1 MLTLEYLVAHGA
13 ILALWTITIAALLG
27 LGRLYQ
33 GLFFRQLATLPP
45 FYTFWTGYA
54 LTLLLLQLWHFVRP
68 IDGLT
73 LAAALALGGAGL
85 LTSRA
90 WVRAELTLIRATRPT
105 WVHAIGA
112 VMVLWMANMALGP
125 VSNFDGGA
133 YHIPTIVWTNAHR
146 IIPGLG
152 NLHGRLA
159 FNSSSLLVGALLNVG
174 PLHGRTYHVVAG
186 VLLIP
191 VLLHALGAIRRLVQP
206 NPTAVAADAYAAT
219 MFLLM
224 LFATLA
230 HEPSSLD
237 TDLPVGLVLLA
248 CGELLIRTAHDGGDG
263 EANSHWRLAIL
274 AMLTAAS
281 VTLKLSAAVIG
292 FSIALVTAWTFRRL
306 IGSAWR
312 RLLPSLLV
320 PVLLVISWMAR
331 GVVLS
336 GYPLYPSTLLAMPV
350 PWRVPL
356 EQTLSEADW
365 VTFSARMLLQHDI
378 PVDGNWFRFW
388 VKGLGMNPQD
398 GVMLLLPILLTII
411 AGLMWWR
418 ARGSSLTASPRVIAP
433 WTLYVAPAVGL
444 AFWFAVAPHPRF
456 AVGSLWIVACTTMG
470 LAYGARALDDA
481 ERARRA
487 GKIARNF
494 TVVFGTLVLV
504 QAIFAPAKM
513 YERIAWI
520 GRSTMLGGLAT
531 RPGPD
536 HGMHPMG
543 SSRLLRYTTNSGLK
557 VVVPTSNNLC
567 WDAPF
572 CTPHP
577 SPYLKLRTSGR
588 VVDGFVADSD
598 RWEPVRW
605 PDPLT
610 PFFPYWRCLRQP
622 HAAGTDAVR
631 ECALYALKVPTDTLK
646 QVILLQGGDTLGIG
660 PGNRARRAN
669 EDR

>member
-1 MLTLEYLVAHGA
+1 MLTLEYLFAHVAVLGV
-13 ILALWTITIAALLG
+13 WGVVIAALTGIG
-27 LGRLYQ
+27 LLYQ
-33 GLFFRQLATLPP
+33 RFILRQLEGSAP
-45 FYTFWTGYA
+45 FYSFWSGYA
-54 LTLLLLQLWHFVRP
+54 LTILLLQLWHFVRP
-68 IDGLT
+68 IDAFT
-73 LAAALALGGAGL
+73 LVTVLLLGGLGL
-85 LTSRA
+85 ARSRP
-90 WVRAELTLIRATRPT
+90 WVREWVVAARTARPT
-105 WVHAIGA
+105 WLHAIGA
-112 VMVLWMANMALGP
+112 VLALWMANMALGP

-133 YHIPTIVWTNAHR
+133 YHIPTIVWTNAQR

-159 FNSSSLLVGALLNVG
+159 FNSSSLLVGAMVNVG
-174 PLHGRTYHVVAG
+174 PLRGREYHVVAG
-186 VLLIP
+186 ILLMP
-191 VLLHALGAIRRLVQP
+191 VLLHSLGAIRRLMLPQ
-206 NPTAVAADAYAAT
+206 PTAVAADAYAAT
-219 MFLLM
+219 MFVLL

-248 CGELLIRTAHDGGDG
+248 CGELLIRAAHEPGGNDSTG
-263 EANSHWRLAIL
+263 RWRFATLTL
-274 AMLTAAS
+274 LTATS

-292 FSIALVTAWTFRRL
+292 FSIFLVAAWMFRGVIARSRRALVPAL
-306 IGSAWR
+306 I
-312 RLLPSLLV
+312 V
-320 PVLLVISWMAR
+320 PVLLVASWMAR

-336 GYPLYPSTLLAMPV
+336 GYPLYPSTLLAAPV

-356 EQTLSEADW
+356 EQALSEADW
-365 VTFSARMLLQHDI
+365 VTFSARMLLQHDV

-398 GVMLLLPILLTII
+398 GVMLLLPIVLTVI
-411 AGLMWWR
+411 AAAMWWR
-418 ARGSSLTASPRVIAP
+418 ARRTSGARREFSAPP
-433 WTLYVAPAVGL
+433 WTLYLAPAVGL
-444 AFWFAVAPHPRF
+444 VFWFSVAPHPRF
-456 AVGSLWIVACTTMG
+456 AVGSLWIVACTTLGM
-470 LAYGARALDDA
+470 AYGARALDDA
-481 ERARRA
+481 DRARRVA
-487 GKIARNF
+487 NVARNF
-494 TVVFGTLVLV
+494 IVVFGALVLV

-536 HGMHPMG
+536 HGLHPMG
-543 SSRLLRYTTNSGLK
+543 SSRLLRYTTNSGLN
-557 VVVPTSNNLC
+557 VVVPVSNNLC

-577 SPYLKLRTSGR
+577 SPYLELRTKGR
-588 VVDGFVADSD
+588 ITDGFAADGD

-622 HAAGTDAVR
+622 HPAGADAIR

-646 QVILLQGGDTLGIG
+646 QVILSQGGDTLGVG
-660 PGNRARRAN
+660 PGTRRRPGENR
-669 EDR
+669 